1 MRRQIYTLILI
12 LGVMLLFP
20 LSGTAATKGIR
31 IVPRSCLGE
40 KRQPASF
47 YPNGPGR
54 CTGEYVYSR
63 YFHTGIKKTNK
74 VRLNFRPSY

>member
-31 IVPRSCLGE
+31 IVPRSAWVKNDSLHL
-40 KRQPASF
+40 SILMVS
-47 YPNGPGR
+47 GR

-63 YFHTGIKKTNK
+63 YFHTGIKKQTK